1 MTKSNRRPSLTKL
14 TLDKIKP
21 GDMIQ
26 LAATTNCFAQWTF
39 GMSGPQLES
48 LIGDPGW
55 SNSTSYLLNSIV
67 TNIMPVLV
75 IALTADTDLSTHLLV
90 YEKSLGLFCL
100 FYRDNRDKDDQ
111 SFYFYLVAR

>member
-1 MTKSNRRPSLTKL
+1 MTKSNRRPSLTML

-21 GDMIQ
+21 GDIVRTD
-26 LAATTNCFAQWTF
+26 ASKNCFAPWTF
-39 GMSGPQLES
+39 GMSGRQLES

-55 SNSTSYLLNSIV
+55 AGSTSCLLDSTV

-75 IALTADTDLSTHLLV
+75 IALTADTDLNTHLLV

-100 FYRDNRDKDDQ
+100 FYADRDKDDQ
-111 SFYFYLVAR
+111 NFYFYLIAR